1 MIVDTDSEPFDRFV
15 GGCPVRT
22 RVGDRI
28 PAARARPGRGALQA
42 HVRRQQG
49 LVSHKAI
56 VFLSSMCEY
65 WRVNPVL

>member
-22 RVGDRI
+22 RVGDRV

-49 LVSHKAI
+49 LVSH
-56 VFLSSMCEY
+56 
-65 WRVNPVL
+65 